1 MIWPMHFRN
10 MDSAIMVTE
19 KCYRL
24 SRLTPNRNLFMRS
37 LHMMGVIEQEAG
49 NYKNSIQYLDSAITL
64 AEEFNDQKRLGQLY
78 NSIGISY
85 NKLNKTKAGMKCIL
99 QSAKIKEE
107 IGDRTGTAITYLNI
121 AGIYAEQRDTVNAIK
136 YGNDALSYCYKNEIK
151 ELYTD
156 VNSVLGQIY
165 LSVGHPV
172 KAKELLVTAL
182 FNSKKENT
190 PLKSITLFLSLSEL
204 AVSQND
210 TEACRKHI
218 LDAEDAIRTTNDK
231 TNLSALYLAY
241 ARYYD
246 LKKNYHLSEKNASL
260 ALGLAE
266 MQGGYLSQERIYPV
280 YIKALKAQGKSA
292 EALQMYETYS
302 AFKDSINAIANFQAV
317 KRMEAEFEN
326 ERKEHE
332 IVSLSDEAKLKET
345 ELKRKNNILLI
356 GIIALGI
363 ITCFSVALLRL
374 YNKDK
379 RNFKLLRLR
388 SQEIEIKNDIITK
401 KNNDITDSINYA
413 RRIQDAV
420 LPDFKNKTSIFKESF
435 ILYIPKDI
443 LSGDFYWFTEKNG
456 KKIIAAT
463 DCTGHG
469 VPGALLSIAGS
480 TFLNEIINQRGIF
493 EPGRILNELSNQ
505 VIKSLKQTGAEGEG
519 KDGMDIALVC
529 IDEKAKTIEFAGA
542 NNSLWI
548 LNQTTGNG
556 IFKETKGDRRPIG
569 YYMGGS
575 KSFSNHKLNYNSG
588 DTFYIFTDGFSDQY
602 GGEKNKKFKR
612 KNLVKLLAEN
622 SHKSMEQQELLLTNT
637 IAQWKGDNEQT
648 DDVLVIGVRV

>member
-1 MIWPMHFRN
+1 
-10 MDSAIMVTE
+10 
-19 KCYRL
+19 
-24 SRLTPNRNLFMRS
+24 
-37 LHMMGVIEQEAG
+37 
-49 NYKNSIQYLDSAITL
+49 
-64 AEEFNDQKRLGQLY
+64 
-78 NSIGISY
+78 
-85 NKLNKTKAGMKCIL
+85 
-99 QSAKIKEE
+99 
-107 IGDRTGTAITYLNI
+107 
-121 AGIYAEQRDTVNAIK
+121 
-136 YGNDALSYCYKNEIK
+136 
-151 ELYTD
+151 
-156 VNSVLGQIY
+156 
-165 LSVGHPV
+165 
-172 KAKELLVTAL
+172 
-182 FNSKKENT
+182 
-190 PLKSITLFLSLSEL
+190 
-204 AVSQND
+204 
-210 TEACRKHI
+210 
-218 LDAEDAIRTTNDK
+218 
-231 TNLSALYLAY
+231 
-241 ARYYD
+241 
-246 LKKNYHLSEKNASL
+246 
-260 ALGLAE
+260 
-266 MQGGYLSQERIYPV
+266 
-280 YIKALKAQGKSA
+280 
-292 EALQMYETYS
+292 MYETYS

-356 GIIALGI
+356 GIIALGV

-648 DDVLVIGVRV
+648 DDVLVIGV